1 MVKSMQCW
9 LQTIPDEWLN
19 IKFKNHQPCILENNP
34 TIPDEP
40 IHKEPK
46 KSSVENSTEAMNKE
60 PEPDSSENPAELF
73 NNELEEHDTSALEEI
88 SGETKNAE
96 LELDSPGSME
106 VPPERINQEQVKL
119 DAQGSTEKDEGQTN
133 LGLEQEPPELME
145 QYSTGLTDDEE
156 DVTLSDNEV
165 TTDYKV
171 VKEEEKD
178 LEIVLFKTG
187 WS

>member
-1 MVKSMQCW
+1 MKHW
-9 LQTIPDEWLN
+9 LQNIPDDWLN

-34 TIPDEP
+34 TIPDKP
-40 IHKEPK
+40 IHREQKNL
-46 KSSVENSTEAMNKE
+46 SMENSTEVTNKE
-60 PEPDSSENPAELF
+60 PEHGNSGSSENPDELF
-73 NNELEEHDTSALEEI
+73 NKELEEHDTSAPEEI

-106 VPPERINQEQVKL
+106 VPPERINQEGVKL

-178 LEIVLFKTG
+178 LEIIHHSTG
-187 WS
+187 